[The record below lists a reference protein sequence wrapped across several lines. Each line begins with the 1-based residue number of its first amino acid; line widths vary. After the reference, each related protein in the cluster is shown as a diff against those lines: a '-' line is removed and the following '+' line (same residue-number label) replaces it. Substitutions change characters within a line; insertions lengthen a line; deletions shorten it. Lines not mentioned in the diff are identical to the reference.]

1 MAKRLAGQVAL
12 VTGGG
17 RGLGRGIAEGFG
29 AEGANVVVNY
39 MKDSASAEAVVAKI
53 NAAGVKIVLGTDG
66 NRAWGPHEEAEDMVV
81 AGMTPMQ
88 VIIAATKNAAEF
100 LKMTDTGTLSSL

>member
-39 MKDSASAEAVVAKI
+39 MKDSASAEAVVANVKEQDAVLTLGAG
-53 NAAGVKIVLGTDG
+53 NVWQVGERVLEKLQEAA
-66 NRAWGPHEEAEDMVV
+66 
-81 AGMTPMQ
+81 
-88 VIIAATKNAAEF
+88 
-100 LKMTDTGTLSSL
+100 

>member
-53 NAAGVKIVLGTDG
+53 KAAGADAIAVQADVGDEKAVQGMIESGMEKGMSEGYEKLDELV
-66 NRAWGPHEEAEDMVV
+66 AELV
-81 AGMTPMQ
+81 A
-88 VIIAATKNAAEF
+88 V
-100 LKMTDTGTLSSL
+100 S